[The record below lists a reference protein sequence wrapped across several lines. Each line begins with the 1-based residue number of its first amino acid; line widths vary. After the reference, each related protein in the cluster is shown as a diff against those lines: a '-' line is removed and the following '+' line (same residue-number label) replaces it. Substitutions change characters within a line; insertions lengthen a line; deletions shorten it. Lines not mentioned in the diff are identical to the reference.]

1 VKTLLILGAGTAGT
15 MMAYKM
21 RRRLDPAAWEITIVD
36 PDPIHYYQPGFLF
49 VPFGVYE
56 SHELKRQ
63 KTEFLPAGVT
73 LRAETVEVV
82 EPDKKRVKL
91 QGRTEYLSYDVLIV
105 ATGTQIQPGET
116 EGLLGEGWRKDIFDF
131 YSFDGSAALR
141 KKLQHFEGGRVV
153 LNVAEM
159 PIKCPV
165 APLEFLF
172 LADYYFHTQGLR
184 DKVELVYAT
193 PLDAAFTK
201 PRAAEL
207 LGGLLE
213 QKGVKVVPDFNLS
226 EVKAGEKKIA
236 SYDGKELD
244 YDLFVSI
251 PVNMGDA
258 LWERS
263 GLGDELNYVATDK
276 HTLAAKQMKDVFVL
290 GDATDLPSSKAGS
303 VAHFE
308 ADVLTENIMRQIE
321 GQALLPSFDGHAN
334 CFIESGF
341 GKGLL
346 IDFNYTTEPLPGKF
360 PLPGVGPFSL
370 LAESKM
376 NHWGKMMFRY
386 VYWNQL
392 IRGAELPFEAQ
403 MVMAGKRAA

>member
-1 VKTLLILGAGTAGT
+1 MKKLLILGAGTAGT
-15 MMAYKM
+15 MMANKL
-21 RRRLDPAAWEITIVD
+21 RRRLDPAEWEITIVD

-63 KTEFLPAGVT
+63 KSEFMPAGVN
-73 LRAETVEVV
+73 LRYETVEVV

-91 QGRTEYLSYDVLIV
+91 EGRTEYLSYDVLIV

-116 EGLLGEGWRKDIFDF
+116 EGLLGSGWRKDIFDF

-184 DKVELVYAT
+184 DKVEIVYAT

-226 EVKAGEKKIA
+226 EVKSEEKKIA

-276 HTLAAKQMKDVFVL
+276 HTLAAKEMKDVFVL

-308 ADVLTENIMRQIE
+308 ADVLTENVMRQIE
-321 GQALLPSFDGHAN
+321 GQTLLPHFDGHAN

-341 GKGLL
+341 GRGLL
-346 IDFNYTTEPLPGKF
+346 IDFNYETEPLPGKF

-403 MVMAGKRAA
+403 MVMAGKKAA